1 MSASTDTLAL
11 TIAENQRLK
20 DLLASWIAVDGYTDH
35 AVAPI
40 ELIEGTRAA
49 LVEHSPSKVVVLV
62 ENGNVQAV
70 QSSFIGLDVEI
81 VNRDLHPQAVFFD
94 KQLFPVIPRL

>member
-1 MSASTDTLAL
+1 MSTTTDLLAL

-20 DLLASWIAVDGYTDH
+20 DLLASWITVGDH
-35 AVAPI
+35 TIAPI
-40 ELIEGTRAA
+40 ELIEGTCAA

-70 QSSFIGLDVEI
+70 QSSLIGLDVEI
-81 VNRDLHPQAVFFD
+81 VNRDLHPKAVFFD